1 MNVNGHLLIVDD
13 VAENIQVAMNILRED
28 GYDFTY
34 ATSGKKALEILE
46 QRGSTIDLILLDI
59 MMPEMSGF
67 EVCKKLKEES
77 LWANIPVIFVTAR
90 SDIESITQGFELG
103 GYDYVTKPFHG
114 SELIA
119 RVKTHVQLFKAQKAL
134 QAQNIHL
141 ERKTNYVE
149 ERFLTEL
156 EKSQKELIC
165 ILIELMEYSS
175 DETGKHIRR
184 IAEASALFAQ
194 LHPALNDAD
203 AEILFHASPM
213 HDVGKITVPHEI
225 LHKPGKYTAE
235 EFEIMK
241 AHTENAY
248 QLLKHSKRR
257 LVRASATIAYEH
269 HEKWDGSGYPRG
281 LKGADIHLYGRIV
294 ALADVLDALTHERC
308 YKEAWS
314 LEAALAYIQDQ
325 SGKHFDPELVDILKE
340 NLEHFEQVLQLN

>member
-1 MNVNGHLLIVDD
+1 MSVNGNLLIVDD

-34 ATSGKKALEILE
+34 ATSGQKALEILE
-46 QRGSTIDLILLDI
+46 HRGSKIDLILLDI

-67 EVCKKLKEES
+67 EVCARIKNES
-77 LWANIPVIFVTAR
+77 LWANIPIIFVTAR
-90 SDIESITQGFELG
+90 SDIESITKGFELG
-103 GYDYVTKPFHG
+103 GFDYVTKPFHS

-119 RVKTHVQLFKAQKAL
+119 RVRTHVQLFKAQKAL

-156 EKSQKELIC
+156 ENSQKELIL
-165 ILIELMEYSS
+165 ILIELMEYTS

-225 LHKPGKYTAE
+225 LHKPGKYTSE

-241 AHTENAY
+241 AHTANAFN
-248 QLLKHSKRR
+248 LLKNSKRR
-257 LVRASATIAYEH
+257 LVRASATIAHEH

-281 LKGADIHLYGRIV
+281 LKGDDIHLYGRIV
-294 ALADVLDALTHERC
+294 ALADVLDALTHKRC

-314 LEAALAYIQDQ
+314 LDQALEYIKEQR
-325 SGKHFDPELVDILKE
+325 GKHFDPELVDIL
-340 NLEHFEQVLQLN
+340 NDNVGHFKQLLQIN